1 MTPREKLDLSELRIL
16 DGAMAT
22 ELEALGCDLSSGIW
36 SAQVLDESPDTVE
49 AVHRSYL
56 EAGADCLLTSS
67 YQVSIEGYAELG
79 LPAEAAEAALR
90 RSVDVAQMARSWY
103 SHISPRPIW
112 IAASLGPYGA
122 ILHNGAEY
130 HGNYAISFDELVEF
144 HRRRIAVLAET
155 TADLLAFETI
165 PSLDEAGAILIA
177 IESYPDVAAWLSFTC
192 RDEVHVAHGELLRN
206 CGQLLEGHPQV
217 AAVGINCTAPSLIL
231 PLLRELRP
239 STRKPIMVYPNS
251 GETWDGEH
259 RCWRGGSDPASL
271 ATLVGAWHDAGAQ
284 AIGGCCRT
292 GPAHIRQIREAML
305 ALSK

>member
-1 MTPREKLDLSELRIL
+1 MTPREKLDLIGLRVL

-36 SAQVLDESPDTVE
+36 SARILEDSPETVE

-67 YQVSIEGYAELG
+67 YQVSIEGYAEQG
-79 LPAEAAEAALR
+79 LTHEAAGAALR
-90 RSVDVAQMARSWY
+90 RSVEIAETARAWY
-103 SHISPRPIW
+103 SRISPRRIW

-122 ILHNGAEY
+122 ILHNGAEF
-130 HGNYAISFDELVEF
+130 HGNYTIGFDELVEF
-144 HRRRIAVLAET
+144 HCRRIAVLAET
-155 TADLLAFETI
+155 HADLLAFETI

-177 IESYPDVAAWLSFTC
+177 LERYPHLAAWLSFTC
-192 RDEVHVAHGELLRN
+192 RDEAHVAHGELLRS

-217 AAVGINCTAPSLIL
+217 AAVGINCTAPALIL

-239 STRKPIMVYPNS
+239 TTSKPIVVYPNS
-251 GETWDGEH
+251 GEAWDGEQ
-259 RCWRGGSDPASL
+259 RCWRGSPANLS
-271 ATLVGAWHDAGAQ
+271 ALVRSWHDAGAW

-292 GPAHIRQIREAML
+292 GPEHIRHIREAMS
-305 ALSK
+305 AMAE